1 MNNEKK
7 QIFTRR
13 ITQANKSQLT
23 VIIYE
28 ILLSYLEDVQTA
40 FESGNIDELRHNI
53 KKARECINQ
62 LRIGLD
68 FNYEPARSLFSIY
81 CFADKELAKNM
92 FANKNENIS
101 ELQAMFTKLHDAFE
115 KVSANDDSKPLM
127 DNIQDVYAGL
137 TYGKNDLNE
146 NLVNYDSKRGYLV

>member
-28 ILLSYLEDVQTA
+28 ILLSYLEDIQTS
-40 FESGNIDELRHNI
+40 FESGNIDELKHNI
-53 KKARECINQ
+53 KKSRECIHQ
-62 LRIGLD
+62 LRTGLAFD
-68 FNYEPARSLFSIY
+68 YEPAKSLFSIY

-101 ELQAMFTKLHDAFE
+101 ELQEMFTKLHDAFE
-115 KVSANDDSKPLM
+115 KVSQNDDSKPLM